1 MKAGHLNW
9 NWGEVQSN
17 HKFNFL
23 DNPYSNTISEDWEV

>member
-23 DNPYSNTISEDWEV
+23 DKPYSNTISEDWEG